1 MSTIPN
7 VEEVNQFVDN
17 VFPAMKVSCL
27 EITEIH
33 ALALLTV
40 NPDDLRP
47 GGFISGPDQFRLADA
62 VLWFLTFGAIGR
74 VEEMSVTTELS
85 IRFLRPAIG
94 KKLYARADLEVKNR
108 RSVVGSVYLWCD
120 DTPSRRVS
128 TGQGTYALLLTK

>member
-7 VEEVNQFVDN
+7 VEEV
-17 VFPAMKVSCL
+17 
-27 EITEIH
+27 H

-128 TGQGTYALLLTK
+128 TGQGTSALPLTK

>member
-94 KKLYARADLEVKNR
+94 KKLYARADLEAKNR

-128 TGQGTYALLLTK
+128 TGQGTYALPLTK

>member
-1 MSTIPN
+1 MSPIPS
-7 VEEVNQFVDN
+7 VEEVNQFVDK
-17 VFPAMKVSCL
+17 VFPAMRVLCL
-27 EITEIH
+27 EITETH
-33 ALALLTV
+33 ALAELIV
-40 NPDDLRP
+40 DQDALRP

-94 KKLYARADLEVKNR
+94 QRLYARADLEVKNR

-120 DTPSRRVS
+120 DTPRRRVS
-128 TGQGTYALLLTK
+128 TGQGTYALPLTT

>member
-33 ALALLTV
+33 ALALFTV

-85 IRFLRPAIG
+85 MRFLRPAIG

-128 TGQGTYALLLTK
+128 TGQGTYALPLTK

>member
-74 VEEMSVTTELS
+74 VEEISVTTELS

-128 TGQGTYALLLTK
+128 TGQGTYALPLTK

>member
-85 IRFLRPAIG
+85 MRFLRPAIG

-128 TGQGTYALLLTK
+128 TGQGTYALPLTK

>member
-1 MSTIPN
+1 
-7 VEEVNQFVDN
+7 
-17 VFPAMKVSCL
+17 MKVSCL

-128 TGQGTYALLLTK
+128 TGQGTYALPLTK